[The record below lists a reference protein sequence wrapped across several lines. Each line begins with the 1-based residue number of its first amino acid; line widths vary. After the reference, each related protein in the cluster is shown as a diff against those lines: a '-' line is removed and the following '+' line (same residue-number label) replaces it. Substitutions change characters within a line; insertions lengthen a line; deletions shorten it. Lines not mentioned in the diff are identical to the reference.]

1 MNKGYDAAEIA
12 RIKAEA
18 AKIGRSFVWNTTQ
31 ERDEDGAYFYFVGTD
46 GDGKEVVYDSFLYTL
61 RADYEMAVYDLAEQ
75 QLLEKFPKFSG
86 IETASEDELDYLDVL
101 VEEIESSDE
110 VAVVERIELDEAAE
124 YGVSL
129 DVALNVDEVT
139 EEVVE
144 KFVAEF
150 NADTLVL
157 DDTEYSFSHASDDE
171 DED

>member
-18 AKIGRSFVWNTTQ
+18 AKTGRSFVWNTTQ
-31 ERDEDGAYFYFVGTD
+31 ERDEEGAYFYFVGTD

-61 RADYEMAVYDLAEQ
+61 RADYELAVYDLAEQ
-75 QLLEKFPKFSG
+75 RLLEKFPKFSG
-86 IETASEDELDYLDVL
+86 IESASEDELDYLDLL
-101 VEEIESSDE
+101 VDEIETEDE

-129 DVALNVDEVT
+129 DVALNVDEVN
-139 EEVVE
+139 EDVIE
-144 KFVAEF
+144 KFVTEF
-150 NADTLVL
+150 NADTLIL
-157 DDTEYSFSHASDDE
+157 DDTEYSFSHAAGE